1 MHCRRSCIFSA
12 ELHLSQRHAFNKW
25 KALPP
30 FRNYFPQLCPSDR
43 EATGS
48 LCEGLK
54 EQVNIL
60 QRYSITFTW
69 KANRRGF
76 TFPPVF
82 HVWRLSVT
90 VSSSKRAVFHVYLV
104 SEGFPLW
111 VCRKNMLQNAPPANQ
126 QKQNQV
132 SCLKSFKYRKS
143 YKARLF
149 AKNCINQPNQFR
161 ENQRNNFSAILAR
174 LQPIYLNKH
183 LRLVFCAFQPIS

>member
-1 MHCRRSCIFSA
+1 MHCLRSRIFST
-12 ELHLSQRHAFNKW
+12 ELHLSKHHVFKL

-30 FRNYFPQLCPSDR
+30 FRNYFPQLCTSNR

-48 LCEGLK
+48 YCEGLK

-90 VSSSKRAVFHVYLV
+90 VSTSKRAVFHVYLV
-104 SEGFPLW
+104 SESFPLW
-111 VCRKNMLQNAPPANQ
+111 ICRKNMLQNAPPAIQ

-132 SCLKSFKYRKS
+132 SYLKSFKYRKCC
-143 YKARLF
+143 KARLF
-149 AKNCINQPNQFR
+149 AKNCINQPNHFR
-161 ENQRNNFSAILAR
+161 ENQRNNLSAILAR

-183 LRLVFCAFQPIS
+183 LRLVFCAFKPIS